1 MPGPAPQERK
11 HGRTPN
17 SSSDWRDVADVP
29 FTGAPEMPKPPGS
42 ARKWH
47 PLVEA
52 WWKTT
57 STMPHCVLWRPE
69 DWQKVFE
76 LLYEKQRYYRT
87 SDDEKKT
94 AQLTEI
100 RRQEDALGIGDAAR
114 QRLRIRYVQK
124 TEPGLAGAGPEG
136 AVEELEEGAA
146 KAAPPPEGV
155 IPMRSRRKAILDK
168 RRTEGQAAA
177 ASETA

>member
-1 MPGPAPQERK
+1 MPGPNPQERK

-17 SSSDWRDVADVP
+17 SSGDWREVEDVP
-29 FTGAPEMPKPPGS
+29 FTGAPEMPKAPG
-42 ARKWH
+42 RGKWH

-57 STMPHCVLWRPE
+57 STMPHCVLWRAE

-87 SDDEKKT
+87 ADEDKKT

-100 RRQEDALGIGDAAR
+100 RRQEDSLGIGDAAR
-114 QRLRIRYVQK
+114 QKLRIRYTQK
-124 TEPGLAGAGPEG
+124 TEPGLAGNGPEG
-136 AVEELEEGAA
+136 AQEVLEEGAPQ
-146 KAAPPPEGV
+146 AAPPPAGV
-155 IPMRSRRKAILDK
+155 IPMNKRRQAILNRK
-168 RRTEGQAAA
+168 QAEAQGSA
-177 ASETA
+177 DSETA